1 MKVVWQI
8 LNCNINV
15 TFRLPVQTKW
25 DVERYA
31 DVMMGRRG
39 DKEAKLKKEFPPLTA
54 DPTLSVEPGV
64 IADMFGKIMVWYL
77 PGILHPSRQVSP
89 SYHNLKAP

>member
-15 TFRLPVQTKW
+15 TFQLPVRTKW

-39 DKEAKLKKEFPPLTA
+39 DKEAKLKKEFPPLMA